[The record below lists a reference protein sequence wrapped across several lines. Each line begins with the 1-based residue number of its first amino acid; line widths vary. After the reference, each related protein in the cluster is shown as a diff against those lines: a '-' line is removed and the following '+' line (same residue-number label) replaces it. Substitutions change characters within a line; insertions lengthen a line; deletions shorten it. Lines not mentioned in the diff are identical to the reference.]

1 MILKTIYKNY
11 GIISATEIGLIDFA
25 QTGVTSAS
33 TVRYNVD
40 NTKFVIKWNDTPTFI
55 LDGSVTPL
63 QILTEDDCISLMD
76 SAEWTG
82 PVE

>member
-1 MILKTIYKNY
+1 MTLKTIYKNY

-40 NTKFVIKWNDTPTFI
+40 NTQFVIKWNDTPTFI
-55 LDGSVTPL
+55 SDGSVTPL
-63 QILTEDDCISLMD
+63 QTLTEAACISLMD
-76 SAEWTG
+76 STEWTE
-82 PVE
+82 PIE